1 MKNILFVHQSA
12 ELYGSDKMALFLV
25 TAMSK
30 RNHTVFVVLPSKGPL
45 FDKLEKENITIIIAP
60 VIKIARNMFTLK
72 NIFSIPFQ
80 IFNSFKIIKKQLG
93 DTKIDIVHSNTLAV
107 LIGAF
112 YAKWFGIKHLW
123 HVHEIIE
130 HPKFISDLFPKLVTF
145 FSDVVVFNSKAT
157 QDFMIHKYPKLQPKA
172 RVVLNGFD
180 SNHIESSKDTFNE
193 FRKRVFNANSDEV
206 VIALV
211 GRISRWKGHQLA
223 LDAFSK
229 VVRNYPQCKLVFVG
243 DTPPNQENFLIMVEQ
258 KIAEYQ
264 LKDKV
269 VLIPFH
275 NEINT
280 IWESIDIA
288 IVPSTEPEPF
298 GLVAIE
304 AMQASKPVIA
314 ANHGGLVEIVIPEV
328 TGILFEPNNQE
339 ALAHALEELIGDSE
353 KRNRLGKNGSQR
365 AKEYFSLQTHSDNFE
380 KIYQTL

>member
-60 VIKIARNMFTLK
+60 IIKIARNMFTLK

-112 YAKWFGIKHLW
+112 YAKCFGIKHLW

-130 HPKFISDLFPKLVTF
+130 HPKFISDLFPKLVAF

-180 SNHIESSKDTFNE
+180 SNHIESSKDTINE

-229 VVRNYPQCKLVFVG
+229 LVRNYPQCKLVFVG

-269 VLIPFH
+269 ALIPFH

-353 KRNRLGKNGSQR
+353 KRNWLGKNGSQR

-380 KIYQTL
+380 KIYQAL